1 MADDTTKTVDNTEAP
16 AAGEANDNANT
27 PASDVK
33 TVDNTEAPAAG
44 EANDTNDV
52 PKDDVPK
59 DDQKDDAPKDDVPK
73 DDQKDD
79 APKDDVPKDD
89 QKDDAPKDDDQ
100 KDDQKDDD
108 QQDDDDLD
116 DDELDALDAKVRR
129 RVSKVQRENANLRA
143 RLKDAEGAHEATKRE
158 NDRLTVALN
167 AGLGGD
173 MLKFLTG
180 DTVEDMEKNAADLLA
195 VIGYN
200 GRVTPSN
207 GPVERGNNPRRNNF
221 DPTNAA
227 AAETNLDNIG
237 ARIYKR

>member
-1 MADDTTKTVDNTEAP
+1 MADDTTKTVDNTKAP

-44 EANDTNDV
+44 EVNDPNDA
-52 PKDDVPK
+52 P
-59 DDQKDDAPKDDVPK
+59 KDDAPKDDAP
-73 DDQKDD
+73 KDD
-79 APKDDVPKDD
+79 APKDDP
-89 QKDDAPKDDDQ
+89 
-100 KDDQKDDD
+100 KDDD
-108 QQDDDDLD
+108 QQDDPKDDDQQDDDLD

-129 RVSKVQRENANLRA
+129 RVSKVQRENANLRT
-143 RLKDAEGAHEATKRE
+143 RLKDAEGAQEATKRE

>member
-1 MADDTTKTVDNTEAP
+1 MADDTTKTVDNTKAP

-44 EANDTNDV
+44 EVNDPNDA
-52 PKDDVPK
+52 P
-59 DDQKDDAPKDDVPK
+59 KDDAPKDD
-73 DDQKDD
+73 
-79 APKDDVPKDD
+79 
-89 QKDDAPKDDDQ
+89 PKDDDQ
-100 KDDQKDDD
+100 QDDPKDDD

>member
-1 MADDTTKTVDNTEAP
+1 MADDTTKTVDNTKAP

-44 EANDTNDV
+44 EVNDPN
-52 PKDDVPK
+52 
-59 DDQKDDAPKDDVPK
+59 DAP
-73 DDQKDD
+73 
-79 APKDDVPKDD
+79 
-89 QKDDAPKDDDQ
+89 KDDAPKDDDQ
-100 KDDQKDDD
+100 QDDPKDDD
-108 QQDDDDLD
+108 QQDDDLD

-129 RVSKVQRENANLRA
+129 RVSKVQRENANLRT
-143 RLKDAEGAHEATKRE
+143 RLKDAEGAQEATKRE